1 MLRFDANLSFLFQEL
16 PFYARFERARQ
27 AGFSHVEF
35 LDVLRLDL
43 RSLNAAIADAGLQ
56 VVQFNFLDGDMPAGE
71 RGIASH
77 PDRRADWRAGLL
89 AALDIAHQ
97 FRPRQM
103 HSLAGVVVPGLP
115 RGEQLAVL
123 VENLGW
129 AVPHLERAGL
139 ALNLEPLN
147 AGDNPGYLLQT
158 AEEAVAVLQR
168 VGSPRVRLQFD
179 FYHIQRSQ
187 GDLIR
192 RLRAAAP
199 HISHTQMADN
209 PGRHEPG
216 TGEINYRSV
225 LLALES
231 LSYEG
236 FVGLEFLPTGDVE
249 AALAWLPRPARSQ
262 GCAVAELAL

>member
-1 MLRFDANLSFLFQEL
+1 VLRFDANLSFLFQEAS
-16 PFYARFERARQ
+16 FYERFEAARR

-35 LDVLRLDL
+35 LDVLPLDL
-43 RSLNAAIADAGLQ
+43 ATLITAIADAGVQ

-77 PDRRADWRAGLL
+77 PGRRAEWRAGFSR
-89 AALDIAHQ
+89 ALEIGRQ
-97 FRPRQM
+97 LRPRQM
-103 HSLAGVVVPGLP
+103 HSLAGVVLPDLP
-115 RGEQLAVL
+115 RAEQLTILA
-123 VENLGW
+123 ENLAW
-129 AVPHLERAGL
+129 AAPQLERAGL

-158 AEEAVAVLQR
+158 AEEAVDVLRR
-168 VGSPRVRLQFD
+168 VGSPRLRLQFD

-199 HISHTQMADN
+199 YVSHTQMADN

-225 LLALES
+225 LLALER
-231 LSYEG
+231 LGYGG

-249 AALAWLPRPARSQ
+249 SALAWLPREARSQ
-262 GCAVAELAL
+262 GCAGTELGL